1 MRKYFVL
8 MLAALALPALVQAD
22 PFYDGPNTGVE
33 LTQLACAG
41 AATSA
46 GPTVATVAEQQA
58 DVVLTTVSLGTVVL
72 TATDGSAEGESIK
85 LLDFDAGAFTVLG
98 VVVDITS
105 VVSAGCTNT
114 YALSLGTAAA
124 GDDATLNSTEA
135 DLAPSTTIDTTGGT
149 DLSNEFNAVLA
160 SPAVFD
166 GTATA
171 KDLYLNMGI
180 ADASMDANVTNTLTG
195 TIYIW
200 TTKPQ
205 DNQ

>member
-1 MRKYFVL
+1 
-8 MLAALALPALVQAD
+8 MLKNIILALVALAVPFAVNAD
-22 PFYDGPNTGVE
+22 PFYDGPNTGIE

-41 AATSA
+41 AAASA
-46 GPTVATVAEQQA
+46 GATVATVAEQQA

-98 VVVDITS
+98 VVVDLTT

-114 YALSLGTAAA
+114 YALSLGSAACN
-124 GDDATLNSTEA
+124 DAADLSSTEV
-135 DLAPSTTIDTTGGT
+135 DFAPSTTIDTTAGT
-149 DLSNEFNAVLA
+149 VLTNTFHAVLA

-180 ADASMDANVTNTLTG
+180 ADASMDANVTNTVSG

-200 TTKPQ
+200 STKAI